1 MVKSDGITLR
11 MIINSYPEHK
21 RQSDRY
27 KSFVYYFLRPVSFP
41 VTYVLLKLGISA
53 NATTSSSIIL
63 ETIGCILIAFG
74 GYPARIGGTLL
85 IMLWAILDCVD
96 GNIARFRKTG
106 TLSGIFLDDLGA
118 IVLYALLYLSVGIS
132 AAANG
137 DGFLWQL
144 IMGALSSIFAILRW
158 VVNFNYKFT
167 LIDSGKKH
175 EKIFS
180 SNNSGTSFSKFIY
193 ANLGTFG
200 GFVLPLLLLFTLSN
214 ALHIFNIIYLIINAT
229 AFVSVLF
236 VTLKRLSSF
245 EGC

>member
-1 MVKSDGITLR
+1 

-53 NATTSSSIIL
+53 NATTSFSIIM

-106 TLSGIFLDDLGA
+106 TLSGIFIDDFGA

-132 AAANG
+132 ATANG

-158 VVNFNYKFT
+158 VVNFNYKIT
-167 LIDSGKKH
+167 LLNNGKKN
-175 EKIFS
+175 EKFFGSYS
-180 SNNSGTSFSKFIY
+180 SVASFSKFIY
-193 ANLGTFG
+193 VNISTFG
-200 GFVLPLLLLFTLSN
+200 GLVLPLLLLFTLSN
-214 ALHIFNIIYLIINAT
+214 TLHIFNIIYFIINAIV
-229 AFVSVLF
+229 FVSVLF

-245 EGC
+245 KGC